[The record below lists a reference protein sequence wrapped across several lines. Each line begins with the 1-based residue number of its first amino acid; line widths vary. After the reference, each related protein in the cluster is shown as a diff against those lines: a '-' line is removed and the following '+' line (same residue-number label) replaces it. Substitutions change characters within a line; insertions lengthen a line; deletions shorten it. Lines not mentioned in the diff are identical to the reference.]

1 MKTNDRNKNIGQ
13 LFIKSAEGGFT
24 LVELLVVVIIIGI
37 LSAISLPAYL
47 SLTASAKQS
56 EAKQNLASIMNAQHL
71 WIDAHKIGVYPTSFD
86 ELAIG
91 IARGSGL
98 TDSTS
103 SSVYEYKIS
112 NSNSTTE
119 HQMNA
124 GANPKDTSLKTYTG
138 GIRSFV
144 NDAGQSTW
152 YSLVCQ
158 SKVAATALSDT
169 AISGTGTSSILTCPT
184 DYKTLTVNGK

>member
-1 MKTNDRNKNIGQ
+1 MNITDRNQIIGQ
-13 LFIKSAEGGFT
+13 LFVKRAKEGFT

-47 SLTASAKQS
+47 SLTATAKQS
-56 EAKQNLASIMNAQHL
+56 EAKQNIASIMNAQHV
-71 WIDAHKIGVYPTSFD
+71 WINGHRIGVYPTSLD
-86 ELAIG
+86 ELAVG
-91 IARGSGL
+91 VVRGSGL

-103 SSVYEYKIS
+103 SSVYEYTIS
-112 NSNSTTE
+112 NSTSTIE

-124 GANPKDTSLKTYTG
+124 SAKPKDESLKTYTG

-144 NDAGQSTW
+144 NDAGYSTW

-158 SKVAATALSDT
+158 STLAATALANTSV
-169 AISGTGTSSILTCPT
+169 SGTGTSSILVCPN
-184 DYKTLTVNGK
+184 DYKSLTVNGK

>member
-1 MKTNDRNKNIGQ
+1 MKTKHKNQIVEK
-13 LFIKSAEGGFT
+13 LFAKSAKEGFT

-47 SLTASAKQS
+47 RLTASAKQS
-56 EAKQNLASIMNAQHL
+56 EAKQNVAAIMTAQHL
-71 WIDAHKIGVYPTSFD
+71 WIDEHKIGAYPTSLD
-86 ELAIG
+86 ELALG
-91 IARGSGL
+91 VAKGSSL

-103 SSVYEYKIS
+103 SSVYEYIIS

-124 GANPKDTSLKTYTG
+124 GAKPKDSKLKTYTG

-144 NDAGQSTW
+144 NDSGKSTW
-152 YSLVCQ
+152 YSIACE
-158 SKVAATALSDT
+158 STVANTAFADPI
-169 AISGTGTSSILTCPT
+169 ISGTGTSSILTCPT
-184 DYKTLTVNGK
+184 DYQWLKVNGK

>member
-1 MKTNDRNKNIGQ
+1 MKINDRNQIARQ
-13 LFIKSAEGGFT
+13 LFVKGAKEGFT
-24 LVELLVVVIIIGI
+24 LVELLVVIIIVGI

-56 EAKQNLASIMNAQHL
+56 EAKQDVAAIMKAQHV
-71 WIDAHKIGVYPTSFD
+71 WIDEHRIGVYPTSLD

-91 IARGSGL
+91 VAKGSGL
-98 TDSTS
+98 TDNTS
-103 SSVYEYKIS
+103 SSVYEYTIS

-124 GANPKDTSLKTYTG
+124 SAKPKDDKLKTYTG

-144 NDAGQSTW
+144 NDAGNSTW

-158 SKVAATALSDT
+158 STLAATAT
-169 AISGTGTSSILTCPT
+169 ANTAVSGIGTSSILICPT
-184 DYKTLTVNGK
+184 GYNSLTVKGK